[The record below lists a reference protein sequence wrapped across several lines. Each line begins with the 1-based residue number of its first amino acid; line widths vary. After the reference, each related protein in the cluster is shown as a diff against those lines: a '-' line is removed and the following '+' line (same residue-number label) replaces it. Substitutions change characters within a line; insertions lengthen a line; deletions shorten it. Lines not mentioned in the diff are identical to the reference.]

1 MAFCVLYL
9 VFFFLEKPKQKKG
22 VDIFSQKEEDV
33 QNKKK
38 GEKKPNDDFLSRKN
52 SPKKRKSPQKEH
64 FEHKAA
70 RIIQSTRARAGVLGM
85 RER

>member
-1 MAFCVLYL
+1 MF
-9 VFFFLEKPKQKKG
+9 K
-22 VDIFSQKEEDV
+22 
-33 QNKKK
+33 KKK
-38 GEKKPNDDFLSRKN
+38 GEKKPNDFLSRKN

-70 RIIQSTRARAGVLGM
+70 RIIQSTRARAQGWGM